1 MADFGYTTKGA
12 TPSAYTANQLRGS
25 TFTSAA
31 GSNQV
36 DSMSAY
42 ILNDSGVTAHV
53 KFALV
58 LKSSLNIITNGV
70 SPASADITN
79 GFDGLVTVN
88 FSPAPTLTASVD
100 YVLMAIFDQG
110 AGGNLMY
117 IYYDLGTTNQ
127 FQEDDTNSYASPT
140 NPTDMVDGGD
150 RKLSIYAT
158 YSAVAGGATVAQQ
171 LPAISEGLS
180 GGVMIGRRY
189 V

>member
-12 TPSAYTANQLRGS
+12 DPSSYAANQLRGS
-25 TFTSAA
+25 IFTAPA

-42 ILNDSGVTAHV
+42 ILNDTGVTAHV

-58 LKSSLNIITNGV
+58 LKSSLNIIANGV
-70 SPASADITN
+70 SPASSNIAN

-88 FSPAPTLTASVD
+88 FSPAPVLTASVD
-100 YVLMAIFDQG
+100 YVLVAIFDQG
-110 AGGNLMY
+110 AGGSLMY
-117 IYYDLGTTNQ
+117 IYYDAGTTNQ

-140 NPTDMVDGGD
+140 NPTDMVDAAD

-158 YSAVAGGATVAQQ
+158 YSAVAGGTLTVNVFDNTTVQD
-171 LPAISEGLS
+171 AILLDLLLQP
-180 GGVMIGRRY
+180 
-189 V
+189 

>member
-1 MADFGYTTKGA
+1 MADFGNTVKG
-12 TPSAYTANQLRGS
+12 PSISSYTADQLRGA
-25 TFTSAA
+25 TFTSPV

-42 ILNDSGVTAHV
+42 ILNDSGSTAHV
-53 KFALV
+53 KFVLV
-58 LKSSLNIITNGV
+58 LKSTFNIITNGV
-70 SPASADITN
+70 SPASANINN
-79 GFDGLVTVN
+79 GFDGLVTVS
-88 FSPAPTLTASVD
+88 FTPAPVLTASVN

-117 IYYDLGTTNQ
+117 IYYDVGTTNQ

-150 RKLSIYAT
+150 RSLSIYAT
-158 YSAVAGGATVAQQ
+158 YSAVAGGATTAQQ